1 MSQDNNEII
10 AGRNAVFEALRAER
24 PLNKIIMQEG
34 ARGGSLGEILTMA
47 KERHI
52 PVENAK
58 QEKLDKLAVGIRHQ
72 GIVALGA
79 PVAFASLEDVFKK
92 AEEKGEPPFI
102 ILLDELQDPQNVG
115 AIIRTADAAGAHGVL
130 MPKRRACPLNSV
142 VAKIS
147 AGAVNY
153 VPIVQIGNIPQ
164 TMDELKERGC
174 WIVGADMDG
183 ECVYKSNVKGA
194 IVLVVGA
201 EGKGLG
207 RLVKQ
212 KCDLIVSLPMHGGVN
227 SLNAS
232 NAAAVLMYEIVRQRM
247 MGK

>member
-1 MSQDNNEII
+1 MSQENNEII
-10 AGRNAVFEALRAER
+10 AGRNAVLEALRAER
-24 PLNKIIMQEG
+24 PLNKIVLQEG
-34 ARGGSLGEILTMA
+34 AHGGSLNEIIALA
-47 KERHI
+47 KERRI
-52 PVENAK
+52 PIENAK
-58 QEKLDKLAVGIRHQ
+58 QEKLDKLAVGVRHQ

-79 PVAFASLEDVFKK
+79 PIAFASLDDVFQK
-92 AEEKGEPPFI
+92 AEEKSEPPFI

-115 AIIRTADAAGAHGVL
+115 AIIRTADAAGVHGVL

-147 AGAVNY
+147 AGAINY
-153 VPIVQIGNIPQ
+153 VPIVQIGNIAQ
-164 TMDELKERGC
+164 TMDELKARGC

-183 ECVYKSNVKGA
+183 ECVYKSNVKGS

-232 NAAAVLMYEIVRQRM
+232 NAAAVLMYEIVRQRL

>member
-24 PLNKIIMQEG
+24 SLNKIILQEG
-34 ARGGSLGEILTMA
+34 ARGGSLGEIITMA
-47 KERHI
+47 KERNI

-72 GIVALGA
+72 GVIALGA

-174 WIVGADMDG
+174 WIIGADMDG
-183 ECVYKSNVKGA
+183 ECVYKSNVKGS

-212 KCDLIVSLPMHGGVN
+212 KCDLIVSLPMYGGVN

-232 NAAAVLMYEIVRQRM
+232 NAAAVLMYEIVRQRL

>member
-24 PLNKIIMQEG
+24 SLNKIIVQEG
-34 ARGGSLGEILTMA
+34 ARGGSLGEIIAKA
-47 KERHI
+47 KELHI
-52 PVENAK
+52 PVETAK
-58 QEKLDKLAVGIRHQ
+58 QEKLDKLAVGVRHQ
-72 GIVALGA
+72 GVIALGA

-153 VPIVQIGNIPQ
+153 VPIVQIGNISQ
-164 TMDELKERGC
+164 TMDDLKERGC
-174 WIVGADMDG
+174 WIIGADMDG

-212 KCDLIVSLPMHGGVN
+212 KCDLIVSLPMYGGVN

-232 NAAAVLMYEIVRQRM
+232 NAAAILMYEIVRQRM